1 MSWKQ
6 GHTTIAELLDR
17 GHLEQITGQAAN
29 GHYLMGQARQ
39 RVTTATSILQADR
52 ISAYNL
58 AYDGTRQAAT
68 ALLIQQG
75 LRPRQEGG
83 HIAITEAVQAQFG
96 EPFRL
101 LNAMRRRRNKLEYP
115 QDPNDV
121 AIDDETA
128 AEAIAYAQRT
138 VAAAE
143 QLLPR
148 LPIWTRVPN
157 SSGVGNDDSAN

>member
-6 GHTTIAELLDR
+6 GHATVALLIDR
-17 GHLEQITGQAAN
+17 GHLEQISGRAAN
-29 GHYLMGQARQ
+29 GDYLISQARQ
-39 RVTTATSILQADR
+39 RVTTANRILQVDR
-52 ISAYNL
+52 VSAYNL

-75 LRPRQEGG
+75 LRPRVEGG
-83 HIAITEAVQAQFG
+83 HVAIADAVQAQFG

-115 QDPNDV
+115 QNPDDV
-121 AIDDETA
+121 AIDDDTA
-128 AEAIAYAQRT
+128 AEAVAYAERT

-143 QLLPR
+143 QLLPN
-148 LPIWTRVPN
+148 LTIWRP
-157 SSGVGNDDSAN
+157 